1 MLAGSRAFSAAAD
14 RLMRHPKRFPAGAV
28 GRVCRVEPRARIRHP
43 NQQEELHMNM
53 TRRAFL
59 TAAAAATAAAATDAR
74 AADKF
79 ARDRDWTGNTPV
91 TYPEPA
97 WEVLDK
103 RFTARQGNA
112 TLQRIWHGMGNDAS
126 LWNEGPVWMGD
137 WGSLI
142 WSDIPNHRTLRW
154 IEDDGH
160 VSVFQTE
167 SGYSNGHTRDNQGRL
182 IAMEHDT
189 RRVRRREYDGTW
201 TVLADSFGGKP
212 LNAPN
217 DAAVHGDGSV
227 WFTDPGY
234 GILGPYEGHKAE
246 FELPTRVY
254 RIDAITG
261 DLSVIAE
268 GPMRRP
274 NGICFS
280 PDFKRVY
287 VVDTGATDGPQYPA
301 NVIVFDVSS
310 DGTKATNPKVFAD
323 FKPGF
328 TDGIRCDTDGNVW
341 CGWGWG
347 GVDTNGVRVHAPDG
361 TLLAFLHTPEVVAN
375 LVFGGTKRNRLFMT
389 GSTSVYALYVN
400 AVGAALS

>member
-1 MLAGSRAFSAAAD
+1 MEMNRRNFLAT
-14 RLMRHPKRFPAGAV
+14 AGV
-28 GRVCRVEPRARIRHP
+28 
-43 NQQEELHMNM
+43 
-53 TRRAFL
+53 
-59 TAAAAATAAAATDAR
+59 AAATAATASLAS

-79 ARDRDWTGNTPV
+79 GRDRDWTGETPV

-97 WEVLDK
+97 FEVTDK
-103 RFTARQGNA
+103 RFTGRQGNA
-112 TLQRIWHGMGNDAS
+112 TLQRIWHGMGNDRA
-126 LWNEGPVWMGD
+126 LWCEGPVWMGD
-137 WGSLI
+137 WGCLV

-154 IEDDGH
+154 SEDDGH
-160 VSVFQTE
+160 VSAYQTE

-201 TVLADSFGGKP
+201 TVLIDTYEGKK

-217 DAAVHGDGSV
+217 DAAVHPDGSI

-254 RIDAITG
+254 RLDPSGKATVMVE
-261 DLSVIAE
+261 S
-268 GPMRRP
+268 MKRP

-280 PDFKRVY
+280 PDFERLY
-287 VVDTGATDGPQYPA
+287 VVDTGATDGPQFPA
-301 NVIVFDVSS
+301 NIMVFDVVNN
-310 DGTKATNPKVFAD
+310 GTGVSGGKEFAD
-323 FKPGF
+323 FRPGF

-347 GVDTNGVRVHAPDG
+347 GVETNGVRVHAPNG
-361 TLLAFLHTPEVVAN
+361 EQVAFLHTPEVISN
-375 LVFGGTKRNRLFMT
+375 LCFGGTKRNRLFMT
-389 GSTSVYALYVN
+389 GSTSIYALYVN

>member
-1 MLAGSRAFSAAAD
+1 MEKERRKFMTVAAAGTAALATNAFSA
-14 RLMRHPKRFPAGAV
+14 
-28 GRVCRVEPRARIRHP
+28 
-43 NQQEELHMNM
+43 
-53 TRRAFL
+53 
-59 TAAAAATAAAATDAR
+59 
-74 AADKF
+74 DKF
-79 ARDRDWTGNTPV
+79 GRDRDWTGDATV

-97 WEVLDK
+97 FEVMDK
-103 RFTARQGNA
+103 SFSGRQGNA
-112 TLQRIWHGMGNDAS
+112 TLQRIWHGTGNNAA
-126 LWNEGPVWMGD
+126 LWCEGPVWMGD
-137 WGSLI
+137 WGCLL
-142 WSDIPNHRTLRW
+142 WSDIPNHRVLRW
-154 IEDDGH
+154 NEDDGH

-182 IAMEHDT
+182 IALEHDT

-201 TVLADSFGGKP
+201 TVLCDNFEGKR

-217 DAAVHGDGSV
+217 DAAVHSDGSI

-254 RIDAITG
+254 RIDAGTG
-261 DLSVIAE
+261 KTSIVAE

-280 PDFKRVY
+280 PDFKKVY
-287 VVDTGATDGPQYPA
+287 IVDTGATDGPYPA
-301 NVIVFDVSS
+301 NIIVFDVPSGGGRLS
-310 DGTKATNPKVFAD
+310 GGKVFAD
-323 FKPGF
+323 FAPGF

-347 GVDTNGVRVHAPDG
+347 GPDTNGVRVHAPNG
-361 TLLAFLHTPEVVAN
+361 KLLAFLHTPEVVAN
-375 LVFGGTKRNRLFMT
+375 LCFGGTKRNRLFMT
-389 GSTSVYALYVN
+389 GSTSIYALYVN